1 MSDPVG
7 LSPLETKI
15 AERYIAAAI
24 HHGTCSETGNYKVGN
39 AAYDRM
45 MKARHDLKKLPDRGL
60 AVLMRLIQHPN
71 DWVKTAAGTHLLP
84 LNEQLGCAVIERLLN
99 STSRHVASDA
109 KLILREWRAGH
120 MSTIREL
127 GD

>member
-1 MSDPVG
+1 MSDPAS
-7 LSPLETKI
+7 LSPLEAKI

-24 HHGTCSETGNYKVGN
+24 QYGTCSETGNYKIGN

-45 MKARHDLKKLPDRGL
+45 MKARHDLKKSPDRGL
-60 AVLMRLIQHPN
+60 AVLMKLIQHPN

-84 LNEQLGCAVIERLLN
+84 LNEQLGSAVLERLLN
-99 STSRHVASDA
+99 SPSRHVASDA
-109 KLILREWRAGH
+109 ELILKEWRAGH
-120 MSTIREL
+120 MRTIREL